1 MCLEGGCATD
11 EGGNIELLSGAAT
24 GTSSKTA
31 DIEIAS
37 SNTADS
43 GDSGQVT
50 IVTGNATTGNSG
62 DVLLT
67 TGSFQRIDLSILK
80 YAEFLSRRHRNTR
93 QSGNSLHE
101 ARHFGVGGRC

>member
-24 GTSSKTA
+24 GTSSKTG

-67 TGSFQRIDLSILK
+67 TGSFQRIDLIK
-80 YAEFLSRRHRNTR
+80 YLEVRRISVPQAPQHKAKRE
-93 QSGNSLHE
+93 QST
-101 ARHFGVGGRC
+101 